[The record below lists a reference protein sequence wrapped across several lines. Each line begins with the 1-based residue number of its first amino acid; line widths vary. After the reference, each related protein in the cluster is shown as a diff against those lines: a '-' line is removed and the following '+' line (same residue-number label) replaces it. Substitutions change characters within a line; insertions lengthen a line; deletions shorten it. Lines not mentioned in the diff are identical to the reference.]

1 MSTPPPDPDYAPIKA
16 FFEAVCD
23 LHDETARRTRL
34 AELGASAEQVARV
47 LALLDQDRT
56 LTRALEGL
64 VTGMLDSLDGPELGF
79 GDRLGP
85 WTLRDELGRGGM
97 GHVLLAERSD
107 GLYEQRVAIKLLNGF
122 SSEAAL
128 AQLAHER
135 QVLAK
140 LNHPHISRLLDGG
153 TTPAGRPYLVMEHV
167 SGEPLDRYCRKRQL
181 DLEAVLALF
190 EQVCSAVG
198 YAHRQLVVHCD
209 IKPGNVL
216 VGEGGHAMLLDFGIA
231 QLLGKAG
238 QASTSL
244 TPRYASPEQL
254 AGLGATSASDVFSL
268 GRTLD
273 QLLHAIRPPAPRAD
287 EWQAIVAKATALDP
301 EQRYDGVPAL
311 LRDLRHF
318 RQHLPL
324 AARPRSQ
331 WYLLQKLLR
340 RRWPWV
346 LAGCGVMVLSLA
358 FVLQLVAERDRA
370 LQAEALAQQ
379 EAATTRQVSDFLV
392 ALFEG
397 ADPNVAGRPDL
408 SAAELVDKGREH
420 IDLDLKGQL
429 ALQADMKAVLAK
441 VYENIGRPRTA
452 VELYEQA
459 VALER
464 EQSPRRPLREA
475 AALSRLA
482 VVLANDRQATRA
494 VAAAR
499 ESLAL
504 RQPRLPADAPELSD
518 SLNTLG
524 LALAMN
530 GAFDEAQDLLQ
541 QALKIRLL
549 RQEAAPLEVASVRHN
564 LALVHAR
571 AGRHEVAVDQYR
583 EALAAKLRALDRLH
597 PSVLNTQT
605 AIAVALANLQR
616 FDEALA
622 MHRDLV
628 VARRQLHGARS
639 AKVSGAL
646 NEVASV
652 LQDAGRLEEAVA
664 TYQEALALD
673 EQISGRK
680 SIDVAVRLNNLASA
694 RENQGDPGA
703 EALYRESLAIRR
715 ALLAP
720 DDLSVARV
728 EDNLARW
735 LMRAG
740 RWAEAG
746 PLLDSSGQT
755 RRAKLPPTH
764 NEAADAGILRAEWFL
779 ASGQLDAADALL
791 AGLTAQEA
799 ALSPTRRAALWRAR
813 ALLAHARGE
822 AAAAVDLQRRALQAM
837 LDRGGPHNPR
847 LLMLQIEL
855 AELLAASGEAS
866 AARQILMS
874 QQARLATQHPASV
887 LVHRSRA
894 LLRRL
899 PAA

>member
-1 MSTPPPDPDYAPIKA
+1 MTEPPPDADFAQVKA
-16 FFEAVCD
+16 CFEAVCD
-23 LHDETARRTRL
+23 LPDEAARRARL
-34 AELGASAEQVARV
+34 DELGASPEQIRRV

-56 LTRALEGL
+56 LTHGL
-64 VTGMLDSLDGPELGF
+64 GVPITGMLASLEEPELAI

-85 WTLRDELGRGGM
+85 WTLRSELGRGGM
-97 GHVLLAERSD
+97 GRVMLAERSD
-107 GLYEQRVAIKLLNGF
+107 GLYEQRAAIKLLRGF
-122 SSEAAL
+122 SGEAAL

-140 LNHPHISRLLDGG
+140 LNHPHIARLLDGG

-167 SGEPLDRYCRKRQL
+167 KGDPLDRYCRDRRL
-181 DLEAVLALF
+181 DLEAVLTLF
-190 EQVCSAVG
+190 EQVCSAVS

-216 VGEGGHAMLLDFGIA
+216 VGEDGHAMLLDFGVA
-231 QLLGKAG
+231 QLLGKTG
-238 QASTSL
+238 QVSTSL
-244 TPRYASPEQL
+244 TPRYASPEQM
-254 AGLGATSASDVFSL
+254 AGLNATSASDVFSL

-324 AARPRSQ
+324 AARPRSTR
-331 WYLLQKLLR
+331 YRLRKLVR

-346 LAGCGVMVLSLA
+346 LAGCGVLVLSAA
-358 FVLQLVAERDRA
+358 FVAQLVVERDRA
-370 LQAEALAQQ
+370 LQAEALAEQ
-379 EAATTRQVSDFLV
+379 EAATTRQVSDFIV

-408 SAAELVDKGREH
+408 SAAELVDKGRER
-420 IDLDLKGQL
+420 IDRDLQGQL
-429 ALQADMKAVLAK
+429 ALQADMKGVLAK

-475 AALSRLA
+475 AMLSRLA
-482 VVLANDRQATRA
+482 VVLANEHQATRA

-499 ESLAL
+499 ESLTL

-518 SLNTLG
+518 SLNSLG

-530 GAFDEAQDLLQ
+530 GAFDEALDLLQ

-549 RQEAAPLEVASVRHN
+549 RQESAPLEVASVRHN

-571 AGRHEVAVDQYR
+571 AGRHELAVDQYR
-583 EALAAKLRALDRLH
+583 DALAIKLRTLGKLH
-597 PSVLNTQT
+597 PSVLNTQS
-605 AIAVALANLQR
+605 ANAVALANLQR
-616 FDEALA
+616 FDEALV
-622 MHRDLV
+622 MQRELV
-628 VARRQLHGARS
+628 VARRQLHGPRS

-680 SIDVAVRLNNLASA
+680 SIDVAVRLNNLATA
-694 RENQGDPGA
+694 LEDLGDPAA
-703 EALYRESLAIRR
+703 EALYRESLLIRR

-720 DDLSVARV
+720 GDLSVARV
-728 EDNLARW
+728 EHNLARW
-735 LMRAG
+735 LVRAG
-740 RWAEAG
+740 RRAEAG

-755 RRAKLPPTH
+755 RRSKLPASH
-764 NEAADAGILRAEWFL
+764 NEAADADILRAEWL
-779 ASGQLDAADALL
+779 VTGGQLDAAEKLL
-791 AGLTAQEA
+791 AGLKAQEA
-799 ALSPTRRAALWRAR
+799 ALNPTRRATLWRAQ
-813 ALLAHARGE
+813 ALLAHARGNG
-822 AAAAVDLQRRALQAM
+822 AAAVDLQRRALQGM
-837 LDRGGPHNPR
+837 LDRGSPLNPR
-847 LLMLQIEL
+847 LLLLQVEL
-855 AELLAASGEAS
+855 AELQAANGQPA
-866 AARQILMS
+866 AARQTLVS
-874 QQARLATQHPASV
+874 QQTRLAAQHPASA
-887 LVHRSRA
+887 LARRSQA
-894 LLRRL
+894 LLQRL
-899 PAA
+899 RAG

>member
-1 MSTPPPDPDYAPIKA
+1 MTEPLPDADFAQIKA
-16 FFEAVCD
+16 CFEAVCD
-23 LHDETARRTRL
+23 LPDETARRSRL
-34 AELGASAEQVARV
+34 AELGASAEQVQRV

-56 LTRALEGL
+56 LTHGL
-64 VTGMLDSLDGPELGF
+64 GGPVAGMLANLDGPELGF

-85 WTLRDELGRGGM
+85 WTLRGELGRGGM
-97 GHVLLAERSD
+97 GRVLLAERSD
-107 GLYEQRVAIKLLNGF
+107 GLYEQRAAIKLLRGF
-122 SSEAAL
+122 SGEAAL

-140 LNHPHISRLLDGG
+140 LNHPHIARLLDGG

-167 SGEPLDRYCRKRQL
+167 RGEPLDLYCSEQRL
-181 DLEAVLALF
+181 DLEAVLTLF
-190 EQVCSAVG
+190 EQVCSAVS

-216 VGEGGHAMLLDFGIA
+216 VGEDGHAMLLDFGIA

-244 TPRYASPEQL
+244 TPRYASPEQM
-254 AGLGATSASDVFSL
+254 AGLNATSASDVFSL

-273 QLLHAIRPPAPRAD
+273 QLLHAIKPPAPRAD

-311 LRDLRHF
+311 VRDLRHF

-324 AARPRSQ
+324 AAKPRSTR
-331 WYLLQKLLR
+331 YLVQKLLR

-346 LAGCGVMVLSLA
+346 LAGSGVVALSAA
-358 FVLQLVAERDRA
+358 FIVQLVAERDRA
-370 LQAEALAQQ
+370 LQAEMLAQQ
-379 EAATTRQVSDFLV
+379 EAATTRQVSDFMV

-408 SAAELVDKGREH
+408 SAAELVDKGRER

-452 VELYEQA
+452 VQLYEQA

-464 EQSPRRPLREA
+464 EQMPRRPLREA

-482 VVLANDRQATRA
+482 VVLANDHQATRA

-518 SLNTLG
+518 SLNSLG

-530 GAFDEAQDLLQ
+530 GAFDEARDLLQ

-549 RQEAAPLEVASVRHN
+549 RQDTAPLEVASVRHN

-583 EALAAKLRALDRLH
+583 EALAAKLRALDKLH

-628 VARRQLHGARS
+628 VARRQLHGPRS
-639 AKVSGAL
+639 AKVSAAL
-646 NEVASV
+646 NEVANV

-694 RENQGDPGA
+694 LEDAGDPGA

-715 ALLAP
+715 GLLAP
-720 DDLSVARV
+720 GDLSVARA
-728 EDNLARW
+728 EHNLARW
-735 LMRAG
+735 LLRAG
-740 RWAEAG
+740 RRLEAW
-746 PLLDSSGQT
+746 PLLDSSSQT
-755 RRAKLPPTH
+755 RRAKLPPAH
-764 NEAADAGILRAEWFL
+764 NEAVDANILRAEWHI
-779 ASGQLDAADALL
+779 AAGQADAAKALL
-791 AGLTAQEA
+791 DGLAAQEA
-799 ALSPTRRAALWRAR
+799 ALNPTRRATLWRAQ
-813 ALLAHARGE
+813 ALLTHARRE
-822 AAAAVDLQRRALQAM
+822 DAAAVDLQRQALQGM
-837 LDRGGPHNPR
+837 LERGSPHNPR
-847 LLMLQIEL
+847 LLLLQVEL
-855 AELLAASGEAS
+855 AELQAASGQAA
-866 AARQILMS
+866 AARQTLLS
-874 QQARLATQHPASV
+874 QQARLAGQHPDSA
-887 LVHRSRA
+887 LARRGRA
-894 LLRRL
+894 LLLRL
-899 PAA
+899 PTG

>member
-1 MSTPPPDPDYAPIKA
+1 MNGPAFDADYAQIKA
-16 FFEAVCD
+16 CFEAVCD
-23 LHDETARRTRL
+23 LPDEAARRGRL
-34 AELGASAEQVARV
+34 IELGASTEQIARV
-47 LALLDQDRT
+47 LALVDQDRT
-56 LTRALEGL
+56 ITRGL
-64 VTGMLDSLDGPELGF
+64 GSPVAGMLASLDGPELAT

-85 WTLRDELGRGGM
+85 WTLRGELGRGGM
-97 GHVLLAERSD
+97 GRVMLAERSD
-107 GLYEQRVAIKLLNGF
+107 GLYEQQAAIKLLRGF
-122 SSEAAL
+122 SGEAAL

-135 QVLAK
+135 QVLAS
-140 LNHPHISRLLDGG
+140 LSHPHIARLLDGG

-167 SGEPLDRYCRKRQL
+167 KGEPLDRYCRSQQL
-181 DLEAVLALF
+181 GVDAVLELF
-190 EQVCSAVG
+190 EQVCGAVG

-216 VGEGGHAMLLDFGIA
+216 VGDDGRAMLLDFGIA

-244 TPRYASPEQL
+244 TPRYASPEQM
-254 AGLGATSASDVFSL
+254 AGLSATSASDIFSL

-273 QLLHAIRPPAPRAD
+273 ELLHAIAPPAGRAD
-287 EWQAIVAKATALDP
+287 EWQAIVAKATAPDP
-301 EQRYDGVPAL
+301 EQRYNGVPAL
-311 LRDLRHF
+311 VSDLRRF

-324 AARPRSQ
+324 AARPRSTL
-331 WYLLQKLLR
+331 YVARKLVR

-346 LAGCGVMVLSLA
+346 LAGAGVVALSTA
-358 FVLQLVAERDRA
+358 FVVRLVLERDRA

-379 EAATTRQVSDFLV
+379 EAATTRQVSDFMV

-408 SAAELVDKGREH
+408 SAAELVDKGRER
-420 IDLDLKGQL
+420 IDRDLQGQL

-464 EQSPRRPLREA
+464 GQSPRRPLREA

-494 VAAAR
+494 VTAAR
-499 ESLAL
+499 EALAL
-504 RQPRLPADAPELSD
+504 RQPRVAPDAPEMSD

-530 GAFDEAQDLLQ
+530 GAFDEALAQLQ
-541 QALKIRLL
+541 QALKIRQL
-549 RQEAAPLEVASVRHN
+549 RESAAPLDVAIVRHN

-571 AGRHEVAVDQYR
+571 AGRHELALEQYR
-583 EALAAKLRALDRLH
+583 EALATKQRVLGALS
-597 PSVLNTQT
+597 PSVLNTQH

-622 MHRDLV
+622 LHRAQV
-628 VARRQLHGARS
+628 VARRQLHGPRS
-639 AKVSGAL
+639 AKVSSAL
-646 NEVASV
+646 NEVANV

-664 TYQEALALD
+664 TYHEALALD

-694 RENQGDPGA
+694 LEDLGDPAA

-720 DDLSVARV
+720 DDLSVARA
-728 EDNLARW
+728 EHNLARW
-735 LMRAG
+735 LLRAG
-740 RWAEAG
+740 RRAEVG
-746 PLLDSSGQT
+746 PLLESSATT
-755 RRAKLPPTH
+755 RLAKLPATH
-764 NEAADAGILRAEWFL
+764 NEVVDTQILRAEWLL
-779 ASGQLDAADALL
+779 AAGDVDAAQTRL
-791 AGLTAQEA
+791 AGLAAQEA
-799 ALSPTRRAALWRAR
+799 ALSPTRRANLWRAQ
-813 ALLAHARGE
+813 ALLARARGQG
-822 AAAAVDLQRRALQAM
+822 AAALDWQRRALQ
-837 LDRGGPHNPR
+837 LTQERGSPLNPR
-847 LLMLQIEL
+847 LLMLQVEL
-855 AELLAASGEAS
+855 AELQAAHGPAA
-866 AARQILMS
+866 AARQTLQA
-874 QQARLATQHPASV
+874 QQARLAGQHPAST
-887 LVHRSRA
+887 LAARARA
-894 LLRRL
+894 LLRSL
-899 PAA
+899 PPS